1 MPTKKV
7 SKNFQ
12 FYVITLITL
21 TSVLGITS
29 VPPAFPAIAEY
40 FNVPINKIGIL
51 MGVFTMPGIIL
62 TPIFG
67 FLADKYSR
75 QVILIPSL
83 LIFAAAGFA
92 CAFSN
97 SFEML
102 LIFRTLQGVGTA
114 SLGSLN
120 ISLIGDIFEK
130 NQIGKY
136 AGLNN
141 MVLSFGTALFPV
153 IGGVL
158 TLISW
163 NTVFYLPLFSVLVVV
178 FYIIAF
184 KDTKSKSQNITIKK
198 IVSGFKDKEFRKL
211 SLFNILSYVLVIG
224 SVFTYL
230 PFHLKYNYNM
240 TSKDTGIYLF
250 IMSLAAAFSAIFLD
264 KLIKA
269 ISEKGILKLQFLIF
283 AIVTL
288 LIPFLTPTTIY
299 IAVIF
304 YGAAYGVSL
313 PSMQYWI
320 LQISNSENRASFT
333 SIHRAISQLGQTI
346 GPITFGFIAS
356 SLSLANSVDEIFY
369 FGAGLALFSL
379 ILSIFILT
387 NNSNINKGVSNV

>member
-1 MPTKKV
+1 MPTQKE

-21 TSVLGITS
+21 ASVLGITS

-67 FLADKYSR
+67 YLADKYSR

-83 LIFAAAGFA
+83 LIFAAAGLA
-92 CAFSN
+92 CAFAN

-102 LIFRTLQGVGTA
+102 LVFRTLQGVGTA

-120 ISLIGDIFEK
+120 ISLIGDTFEK
-130 NQIGKY
+130 DKIGKY
-136 AGLNN
+136 TGLNN
-141 MVLSFGTALFPV
+141 MVLSFGTALFPI

-163 NTVFYLPLFSVLVVV
+163 NTVFYLPLFAVLVAG

-184 KDTKSKSQNITIKK
+184 KDANHRSQNITIKK
-198 IVSGFKDKEFRKL
+198 ILHGFKDKEFRKL
-211 SLFNILSYVLVIG
+211 SLFNILSYILVIG

-230 PFHLKYNYNM
+230 PFHLKYNYDM

-250 IMSLAAAFSAIFLD
+250 VMSLAAAISAFFLD
-264 KLIKA
+264 KLIKK

-283 AIVTL
+283 AVVTL

-304 YGAAYGVSL
+304 YGAAFGVSL
-313 PSMQYWI
+313 PSMQYWV
-320 LQISNSENRASFT
+320 LQISDSDNRASFT
-333 SIHRAISQLGQTI
+333 SIHRAISQLGQTV

-379 ILSIFILT
+379 IISLFILK
-387 NNSNINKGVSNV
+387 NNSIINKGVSNV